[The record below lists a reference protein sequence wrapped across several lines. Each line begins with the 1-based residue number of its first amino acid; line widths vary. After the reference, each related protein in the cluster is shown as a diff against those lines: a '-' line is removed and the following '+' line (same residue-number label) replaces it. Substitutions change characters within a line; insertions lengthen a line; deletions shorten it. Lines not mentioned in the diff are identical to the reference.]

1 MHLGDLL
8 PVPVEHGAAL
18 VNVTRVDID
27 SRTCQP
33 GSVFFAMPGT
43 ATHGQ
48 RFIED
53 AVAHGAVAVVSS
65 EPVATSVPVVVL
77 PRDQL
82 HQAMVAASYR
92 VVGGTPSLRLVGVTG
107 TNGKTSVTHFV
118 SQICRA
124 VGLPSH
130 AIGTLSHVRTTPS
143 PPDLARILSSAL
155 TEVTSEGVVAM
166 EVSSHA
172 LDQGRVD
179 GLTFAVGIFTNL
191 SHDHLDYHESM
202 ATYFEAKALLFE
214 PSRTQRAIVSCDDE
228 WGRLLVTRRP
238 DALGVSR
245 RDLANVRIGDTEVSF
260 VWRGHEIHSPVG
272 GSFNVTNIHLASE
285 AVRALGVSESE
296 IVGALS
302 SLTSV
307 PGRFEVVS
315 TSPLVVVDFAHT
327 PDGLEGVLREVAQ
340 RTAGRVIVVFGCGGD
355 RDREKR
361 PVMGR
366 IASRHAEVTIITSDN
381 PRSEDPVAI
390 ADQIAHGTEG
400 AADVRVEVDRRAAI
414 ALALELVKTHDAVV
428 IAGKGH
434 EKTQET
440 KGSVVDFDDVAV
452 ARELLDQR

>member
-82 HQAMVAASYR
+82 HRAMVAASYR
-92 VVGGTPSLRLVGVTG
+92 VVGGIPSLRLVGVTG

-155 TEVTSEGVVAM
+155 IEVTPEGVVAM

-285 AVRALGVSESE
+285 AVRALGIPESE

-302 SLTSV
+302 SLTPV

-414 ALALELVKTHDAVV
+414 ALALELANTHDAVV

>member
-82 HQAMVAASYR
+82 HRAMVAASYR
-92 VVGGTPSLRLVGVTG
+92 VVGGIPSLRLVGVTG

-285 AVRALGVSESE
+285 AVRALGIPESE

-302 SLTSV
+302 SLTPV

-414 ALALELVKTHDAVV
+414 ALALELANTHDAVV

>member
-92 VVGGTPSLRLVGVTG
+92 VVGGIPSLRLVGVTG

-155 TEVTSEGVVAM
+155 IEVTPEGVVAM

-285 AVRALGVSESE
+285 AVRALGIPESE

-302 SLTSV
+302 SLTPV

-414 ALALELVKTHDAVV
+414 ALALELANTHDAVV

>member
-285 AVRALGVSESE
+285 AVRALGVPESE
-296 IVGALS
+296 IVGALR

-390 ADQIAHGTEG
+390 ADQIVHGTEG

-414 ALALELVKTHDAVV
+414 ALALELATTHDAVV